1 MTDKTACDRFE
12 RSLDAYLGD
21 ALASREREAARRHAS
36 SCPKCL
42 ARLTRQD
49 PLQIFLPLSAE
60 TPSSRV
66 TDGFW
71 DTVRAGIERERA
83 AGKRE
88 AVAMHPVRPGRL
100 AAFVGRGFTP
110 IAIAASLLVMVLA
123 AWLAAVAP
131 AQFAPLDRNARND
144 RSASGARIT
153 RAAAAPLPGVS
164 VVAAGNPLPQ
174 TLEHVRTDDARDVQV
189 YSMTWLDQD
198 AAASGHDPSQV
209 TELIL
214 IVDAGL
220 KL

>member
-60 TPSSRV
+60 IPSSRA

-71 DTVRAGIERERA
+71 DTVRAGIEHERARPWRRA

-88 AVAMHPVRPGRL
+88 GVPTHPVRPGRL
-100 AAFVGRGFTP
+100 AAFAGRGLTP

-123 AWLAAVAP
+123 AYLAAVAP
-131 AQFAPLDRNARND
+131 AQFAPHG
-144 RSASGARIT
+144 RSTSGAGMA
-153 RAAAAPLPGVS
+153 RAAAAPPPS

-174 TLEHVRTDDARDVQV
+174 TLEHVRTDDARDVQI

-198 AAASGHDPSQV
+198 ASSGHDPNQV

>member
-60 TPSSRV
+60 IPSSRV

-71 DTVRAGIERERA
+71 DSVRAGIERERA

-88 AVAMHPVRPGRL
+88 AVPMHPVRPGRL
-100 AAFVGRGFTP
+100 AAFAGRGFTP

-123 AWLAAVAP
+123 AYLAAVAP
-131 AQFAPLDRNARND
+131 AQFAPLDRND
-144 RSASGARIT
+144 RSASGAGIAS
-153 RAAAAPLPGVS
+153 AAAARLPRVS
-164 VVAAGNPLPQ
+164 VVVAGNPLPQ
-174 TLEHVRTDDARDVQV
+174 TLEHVRTDDARDVQI

-198 AAASGHDPSQV
+198 ASSGHDPNQV

>member
-36 SCPKCL
+36 SCPECL
-42 ARLTRQD
+42 ARLTLQD

-71 DTVRAGIERERA
+71 DTVRAGIEREKSRPWRRA
-83 AGKRE
+83 AGMRE
-88 AVAMHPVRPGRL
+88 AVPMHPVRPGRL
-100 AAFVGRGFTP
+100 AAFAGRGFTP

-123 AWLAAVAP
+123 AYLAAVAP
-131 AQFAPLDRNARND
+131 AQFAPLDR
-144 RSASGARIT
+144 SASGAGIS
-153 RAAAAPLPGVS
+153 RAAAPPPSQAA

-174 TLEHVRTDDARDVQV
+174 TLEHVRTDDARDVQI

-198 AAASGHDPSQV
+198 ASSGHDPNQV

>member
-49 PLQIFLPLSAE
+49 PLRIFLPLSAE
-60 TPSSRV
+60 IPSSRV

-71 DTVRAGIERERA
+71 ETVRAGIERERA

-88 AVAMHPVRPGRL
+88 AVPMHPVRPGRL
-100 AAFVGRGFTP
+100 AAFAGRGFTP

-123 AWLAAVAP
+123 AYLAAVAP
-131 AQFAPLDRNARND
+131 AQFAPLG
-144 RSASGARIT
+144 RSASGAGMA
-153 RAAAAPLPGVS
+153 RAAAAPPPRAS

-174 TLEHVRTDDARDVQV
+174 TLEHVRTDDARDVQI

-198 AAASGHDPSQV
+198 ASSGHDPNQV